1 MLFFFISRESSSP
14 KRYENMFEKNA
25 FIYCRMFDAMHEKYI
40 FLTSSP
46 RLLWQVY
53 VR

>member
-1 MLFFFISRESSSP
+1 MLFFFISRESSGP
-14 KRYENMFEKNA
+14 KRYENMFEENA

-46 RLLWQVY
+46 RLFWQVY
-53 VR
+53 VC